1 MEPTIFKPR
10 LKFKPPL
17 KFFKFGHCF
26 GGIKYYLFAAEQI
39 RNFYIEDH
47 EMMRKN
53 AGKFL
58 FSKLNKNY
66 KKQSINNHD

>member
-1 MEPTIFKPR
+1 MHFFIKIRETIR
-10 LKFKPPL
+10 ET
-17 KFFKFGHCF
+17 CF

-39 RNFYIEDH
+39 RNFYIEGH

-53 AGKFL
+53 AGKFFFL
-58 FSKLNKNY
+58 KLNKNY